1 MIINKI
7 KAIIPGFVLVLFIA
21 LASRFLHGFLPKAAQ
36 AVMGE
41 VIIALLIGLIISNLK
56 KLPSSLSPGV
66 DFSFKVILKWAI
78 VLLGAKFSLQ
88 KVAEIGGSSL
98 LLILVLIAMALAI
111 AHFLGKLAGIS
122 PKLATLIGV
131 GTAIC
136 GNTAITVTAPVI
148 QARDE
153 EVSFAIATNTFFGT
167 LAVFFY
173 PILGHMLGLSDTFFG
188 TWAGVAV
195 NDTSQVV
202 AAGFSYSE
210 AAGELATAVKL
221 TRNALMGFVI
231 VAIGFAHSK
240 GHPDWGNMSMFA
252 KMKKSIPF
260 FVIGFLIMAVL
271 NTFGLFDTL
280 GDALGRPILK
290 DFTHAAKFM
299 ILLALAGVGLNTRFD
314 NMRKIGLT
322 PFFIGLAAAAAT
334 SITSFLAIRFFW

>member
-1 MIINKI
+1 MITKF
-7 KAIIPGFVLVLFIA
+7 KSLAPGFALVLAIA
-21 LASRFLHGFLPKAAQ
+21 LVSRILHGVLPQAAR

-41 VIIALLIGLIISNLK
+41 VIIALLIGLIISNMK
-56 KLPSSLSPGV
+56 HLSPVLRPGI

-98 LLILVLIAMALAI
+98 LLILVLIALALSI
-111 AHFLGKLAGIS
+111 AHFLGKMLGIS

-148 QARDE
+148 QAKDE

-167 LAVFFY
+167 VAVFFY
-173 PILGHMLGLSDTFFG
+173 PILGHMLGLSDDFFG

-240 GHPDWGNMSMFA
+240 GHPDWGDMSMFA
-252 KMKKSIPF
+252 KMKKSVPF
-260 FVIGFLIMAVL
+260 FVIGFMIMAVL
-271 NTFGLFDTL
+271 NTL
-280 GDALGRPILK
+280 GVFNILADALGRPILK
-290 DFTHAAKFM
+290 DFTFAAKFM

-322 PFFIGLAAAAAT
+322 PFFIGLAAATTTAVV
-334 SITSFLAIRFFW
+334 SFFAIRMFW